1 MPDFF
6 NFAAFRRI
14 LFDTHFDAETFRQSE
29 PLGLLKKP
37 LLRRTPKGRP
47 L

>member
-14 LFDTHFDAETFRQSE
+14 LFDTHFDAETFLQSE
-29 PLGLLKKP
+29 TFGSLKKP
-37 LLRRTPKGRP
+37 LPRRTPKGRP